1 MLLLLLLLLNLM
13 QFLFHACLLLLLFL
27 FVFCLLSLGGLS
39 RGVRTLDQANQDLEK
54 GDLPNATVPLRH

>member
-1 MLLLLLLLLNLM
+1 MLLLLLLLLNVLRV
-13 QFLFHACLLLLLFL
+13 LFHACLLLLFL

-54 GDLPNATVPLRH
+54 GDLPNATVPPRH